1 MSEYR
6 KWAKDVKPMVD
17 ALKAMLGPQDAG
29 MFLAICCDLLQDCVK
44 GREQLN
50 LRTIEIKI
58 NDYFSSKYDFEKE
71 EIVEN

>member
-1 MSEYR
+1 MT
-6 KWAKDVKPMVD
+6 KTIKPMVK
-17 ALKAMLGPQDAG
+17 ALEAMLGKEDAG
-29 MFLAICCDLLQDCVK
+29 MFLAIMCDLLQDCVK

>member
-1 MSEYR
+1 MT
-6 KWAKDVKPMVD
+6 KTIKPMIK
-17 ALKAMLGPQDAG
+17 ALEAMLGPQDAG